1 MCSSDLRFVKFC
13 QRYNI
18 ILTHSTTY
26 YPQGNGLAESS
37 NKTLVRALKKTI
49 AENKKNWDSQL
60 KFSLWE
66 NRITSKRATGKS
78 PYELVYGRAAVFPV
92 QLALPMARF
101 MQENQEEPDDM
112 IRRINQL
119 VELEETRNQV
129 DQRLIEYQEKMKNVF
144 DQHAKDRNFQ
154 VGDLVLRWDVHRAEK
169 GKHAKFD
176 PLWYGPFKIV
186 KLGRNN
192 TFSLENLQG
201 DLLDAPVNGQFLK
214 PYFQF

>member
-1 MCSSDLRFVKFC
+1 
-13 QRYNI
+13 
-18 ILTHSTTY
+18 
-26 YPQGNGLAESS
+26 
-37 NKTLVRALKKTI
+37 
-49 AENKKNWDSQL
+49 
-60 KFSLWE
+60 
-66 NRITSKRATGKS
+66 
-78 PYELVYGRAAVFPV
+78 
-92 QLALPMARF
+92 
-101 MQENQEEPDDM
+101 M

-154 VGDLVLRWDVHRAEK
+154 VGDLVLRWDVRRAEK

-176 PLWYGPFKIV
+176 PLWFGPFKIV

-192 TFSLENLQG
+192 TFTLENLQG